1 MPGPAN
7 RIPARVWEERVFCE
21 KCGTQ
26 VTRYERVEE
35 TMCAEE
41 LMEWYEREYR
51 PLYSTE
57 DQHG

>member
-41 LMEWYEREYR
+41 LIEWSQGGKWNGKWPERK
-51 PLYSTE
+51 
-57 DQHG
+57 D